1 MAYYD
6 ALDSVR
12 SYNTF
17 KGVGTL
23 VLIVIIAILALAGR
37 FGGTTPPEVAVVTM
51 VPTQSLKMVETPVD
65 TATVMPT
72 VEAPKVVAPTLAL
85 SEVDADGAVTLRG
98 TGTPGSIVELWADGE
113 RLDQVTVGDDGT
125 WSFDATFDPGEY
137 DVSVRAVD
145 AGGALLAESK
155 TATVVVEAPK
165 VAAPT
170 LVLSEVNADGAVT
183 LRGTGTPGSTVELW
197 ANGKRIEQVTVGDDG
212 TWSFGATFDPGE
224 YDVSVRAV
232 DAGGTLLA
240 ESEPV
245 TLVVEA
251 PKVAAPAFTSP
262 AGGETITG
270 GTVELA
276 GTGQP
281 GAKIE
286 ILDQGEVVG
295 TVTVQDDGT
304 WAYTYAVEPGT
315 HELAVR
321 NVGDDASTSAVM
333 RIDVVAE
340 TTEPAGEV
348 ALSEEDGDFAT
359 VEVDCSLGDAPEGID
374 RGDTYIVAP
383 CEYMGLIAARAGV
396 TLKDLIAANPDVEDP
411 TLIFPGQVLNL
422 PPR

>member
-6 ALDSVR
+6 ALNSVR

-85 SEVDADGAVTLRG
+85 
-98 TGTPGSIVELWADGE
+98 P
-113 RLDQVTVGDDGT
+113 VGDDGA

-270 GTVELA
+270 GTVELV
-276 GTGQP
+276 GTRQP

>member
-1 MAYYD
+1 MD
-6 ALDSVR
+6 FSVIPGICGR
-12 SYNTF
+12 S
-17 KGVGTL
+17 
-23 VLIVIIAILALAGR
+23 LAL
-37 FGGTTPPEVAVVTM
+37 PEVGEGGAV
-51 VPTQSLKMVETPVD
+51 
-65 TATVMPT
+65 
-72 VEAPKVVAPTLAL
+72 AL
-85 SEVDADGAVTLRG
+85 SG
-98 TGTPGSIVELWADGE
+98 TGSPGSVVELW
-113 RLDQVTVGDDGT
+113 VG
-125 WSFDATFDPGEY
+125 
-137 DVSVRAVD
+137 
-145 AGGALLAESK
+145 
-155 TATVVVEAPK
+155 
-165 VAAPT
+165 
-170 LVLSEVNADGAVT
+170 
-183 LRGTGTPGSTVELW
+183 
-197 ANGKRIEQVTVGDDG
+197 GKRLERVTVGDDG

-262 AGGETITG
+262 AGGETIAG

-281 GAKIE
+281 GAEIE
-286 ILDQGEVVG
+286 ILDQGEVIG
-295 TVTVQDDGT
+295 TVIVQDDGT
-304 WAYTYAVEPGT
+304 WAYMHDVEPGA

-321 NVGDDASTSAVM
+321 NAGDDASTSAVM
-333 RIDVVAE
+333 RVDIVAE

-348 ALSEEDGDFAT
+348 ALSEEGVDFAT
-359 VEVDCSLGDAPEGID
+359 MEVDCSLGDAPEGID

-411 TLIFPGQVLNL
+411 ALIFPGQVLNL